1 MRLLVLGGTVF
12 LGRAVARQAA
22 AAGHDVTSAARGA
35 SGVPVDG
42 VRFVRIDR
50 DDPDGL
56 APLVEAEPFDAVIDV
71 SRRPSHARRAVG
83 ALRDRVGHAVY
94 VSSCS
99 AYSENGE
106 PGRRVDNTPVLDPL
120 PADADEASITSDAEA
135 YGRAKVASEEAYRDG
150 FGADRTFVCRAGLI
164 VGPEDELGRFPYWV
178 RRLAGEGEVLVPG
191 HPTDL
196 LQLVDVRDLADWL
209 IDVAARRVAGTY
221 DGIGAPIPW
230 GEFIAGVAA
239 GVGTDP
245 KLTWVSQEFL
255 LEQGVAAWAGERSLP
270 MWLPLP
276 KYAGFLSRDV
286 TASIDAGLR
295 CRPLADTA
303 RDTWAWLSGRS
314 PDDVVDPTERSGLDA
329 EDETALL
336 EVWRRSSL

>member
-22 AAGHDVTSAARGA
+22 AAGHDVTCAARGA
-35 SGVPVDG
+35 SGEPVTG
-42 VRFVRIDR
+42 VRFVRVDR
-50 DDPDGL
+50 DEPDAL
-56 APLVEAEPFDAVIDV
+56 APLVAADPFDAVIDV
-71 SRRPSHARRAVG
+71 SRRPSHARQAVA

-99 AYSENGE
+99 AYSEHAE
-106 PGRRVDNTPVLDPL
+106 PGLRVDNTPVLDPL
-120 PADADEASITSDAEA
+120 PADADEATISTHAEA

-150 FGADRTFVCRAGLI
+150 FGTDRTFVCRAGLI

-178 RRLAGEGEVLVPG
+178 RRLAAGGAVLAPG
-191 HPTDL
+191 HPADL

-209 IDVAARRVAGTY
+209 IDVAERRVAGTF
-221 DGIGAPIPW
+221 DGIGEPMPW
-230 GEFIAGVAA
+230 GEFLAGIAA
-239 GVGTDP
+239 GVGADP

-255 LEQGVAAWAGERSLP
+255 LEQNVAPWSGERSLP

-286 TASIDAGLR
+286 AASIGAGLR
-295 CRPLADTA
+295 CRPLTDTA

-314 PDDVVDPTERSGLDA
+314 PDKVVDPTERAGLDA